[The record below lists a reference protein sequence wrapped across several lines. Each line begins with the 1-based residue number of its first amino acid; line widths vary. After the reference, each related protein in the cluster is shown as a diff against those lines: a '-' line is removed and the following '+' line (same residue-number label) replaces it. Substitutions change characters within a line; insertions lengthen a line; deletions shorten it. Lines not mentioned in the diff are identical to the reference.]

1 MSEELKTSID
11 MLENVDFELFLT
23 RISKLFFPCIEFKD
37 QVSIIMDG
45 SSIEWKDAK
54 NNYPDWDFND
64 SKYKDYESLM
74 IWIFVQINKFT
85 EDSLRLPE
93 EVLITRNWTYIDI
106 KSILINLEEKFS
118 LHLKQSKK

>member
-1 MSEELKTSID
+1 M
-11 MLENVDFELFLT
+11 T
-23 RISKLFFPCIEFKD
+23 RNE
-37 QVSIIMDG
+37 
-45 SSIEWKDAK
+45 
-54 NNYPDWDFND
+54 
-64 SKYKDYESLM
+64 SKYYESLM